1 MLREWNRQ
9 VTGLLERQVIGSIR
23 EDKRGPEV
31 LYVADASV
39 GCGHVR
45 EGRAGSALV
54 VPAATLGQ
62 VMTIA
67 EAGRAPGASAL
78 TLALKRRSDDSDPNL
93 GRTTPCAQGILTPT
107 PLSETG
113 CYVFAPLPFSAS
125 AFWTLCGAMGSSLR
139 RTPTA
144 SKMAL
149 ATVAGGGTMGTSP
162 TPRTP

>member
-78 TLALKRRSDDSDPNL
+78 TLALNADRTIQIRTSDEP
-93 GRTTPCAQGILTPT
+93 RH
-107 PLSETG
+107 
-113 CYVFAPLPFSAS
+113 APKAS
-125 AFWTLCGAMGSSLR
+125 
-139 RTPTA
+139 
-144 SKMAL
+144 
-149 ATVAGGGTMGTSP
+149 
-162 TPRTP
+162 